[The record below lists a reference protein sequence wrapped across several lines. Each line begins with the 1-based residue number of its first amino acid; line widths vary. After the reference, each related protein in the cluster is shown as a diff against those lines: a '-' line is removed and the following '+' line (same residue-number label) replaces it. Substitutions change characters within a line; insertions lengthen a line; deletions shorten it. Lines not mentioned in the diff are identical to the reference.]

1 MAIDWNRVRE
11 QELDRLADMLEDKMD
26 IGNIISIIRT
36 SL

>member
-11 QELDRLADMLEDKMD
+11 PELDRLADMLEDNMD
-26 IGNIISIIRT
+26 IRNKLSIIRT

>member
-11 QELDRLADMLEDKMD
+11 QELDRLADMLEDKMN